1 MRFIRDIIKEKRT
14 SRPVDHDDIDMGTAL
29 DAPVEPLVLKSPMF
43 NEAEADQPPLTEPE
57 IPLETPE
64 AFMAKSVV
72 SEDDAELADYEDYDD
87 DDEEVQSML
96 DAIDRERME
105 SVTATMASMHEPT
118 ETSADASVSADD
130 FSDAD
135 QIDDA
140 AVDDDIEDYLNL
152 PDPFD
157 KLRETEEAS
166 LSMSKT
172 VSPMRGMGHSMVKMP
187 AEPEPVEVSE
197 PEAIAMEEPVD
208 ALTPLADAMDAPV
221 HMPSPAKGR
230 GSGRSGRVKT
240 RLLGFSAGSIERND
254 PFEKKTST
262 GSSFP
267 VGWLVVVSEMGRG
280 ASFALQDG
288 VTCVGRGTDQTVCL
302 NFGDNSIS
310 RDNHVSIAF
319 DSEQNKFFIGHSG
332 KTNMVRVNNIPLLST
347 EELKD
352 KDLIRLGETTLRFIA
367 FCADDFSWSQSEE
380 QVARHA

>member
-1 MRFIRDIIKEKRT
+1 MMRFIRDIIKEKRT
-14 SRPVDHDDIDMGTAL
+14 SRPIDQNGAEAGTAL

-43 NEAEADQPPLTEPE
+43 DEAKPEQQPLSATPP
-57 IPLETPE
+57 ETPE
-64 AFMAKSVV
+64 AFMAKSVA
-72 SEDDAELADYEDYDD
+72 SDDDAELAGYEDYDD
-87 DDEEVQSML
+87 DDEEVQSLL

-105 SVTATMASMHEPT
+105 SVTATMASLRET
-118 ETSADASVSADD
+118 GETSKISASDEEDVAET
-130 FSDAD
+130 D

-140 AVDDDIEDYLNL
+140 PVDDDIEDYLNL

-157 KLRETEEAS
+157 KLRQAQPAAPVV
-166 LSMSKT
+166 SKG
-172 VSPMRGMGHSMVKMP
+172 VSPLRGMGHLAIENP
-187 AEPEPVEVSE
+187 AEPEPEEASE
-197 PEAIAMEEPVD
+197 PEAIAFEEPVD

-240 RLLGFSAGSIERND
+240 RLLGFSAGAIERSD
-254 PFEKKTST
+254 PFEKEAST

-280 ASFALQDG
+280 ASFSLQDG
-288 VTCVGRGTDQTVCL
+288 VTRVGRGTDQTVCL

-332 KTNMVRVNNIPLLST
+332 KTNMVRVNNVPLLST
-347 EELKD
+347 EELKN

-367 FCADDFSWSQSEE
+367 FCADDFSWTQSEE

>member
-14 SRPVDHDDIDMGTAL
+14 SRPIDPNGAIMGTAL
-29 DAPVEPLVLKSPMF
+29 DAPVEPLVLKAPILD
-43 NEAEADQPPLTEPE
+43 EAPAPTETSE
-57 IPLETPE
+57 QLLSETQAPLETQA
-64 AFMAKSVV
+64 AFMAKSA
-72 SEDDAELADYEDYDD
+72 SSDDDAELAHYEDYDD
-87 DDEEVQSML
+87 DDEEVQTLL
-96 DAIDRERME
+96 DAIDRERLA
-105 SVTATMASMHEPT
+105 SVTASMGNPQDT
-118 ETSADASVSADD
+118 EQTAAEEDYPDE
-130 FSDAD
+130 D
-135 QIDDA
+135 QIA
-140 AVDDDIEDYLNL
+140 EEPEDDDIDDYLNL

-157 KLRETEEAS
+157 KLRETQQAEPPV
-166 LSMSKT
+166 SKA
-172 VSPMRGMGHSMVKMP
+172 VSPMRSAGHAAVRKP
-187 AEPEPVEVSE
+187 VEPEPVQAPE
-197 PEAIAMEEPVD
+197 PEAVAQEEPFD
-208 ALTPLADAMDAPV
+208 AMTPLADAMGAPV

-240 RLLGFSAGSIERND
+240 RLLGFSANAIERND
-254 PFEKKTST
+254 PFEQKTST

-319 DSEQNKFFIGHSG
+319 DSEQTKFFIGHSG
-332 KTNMVRVNNIPLLST
+332 KTNMVRLNNVPLLST

-367 FCADDFSWSQSEE
+367 FCADDFSWTQSEE
-380 QVARHA
+380 QVAKHA

>member
-1 MRFIRDIIKEKRT
+1 MRFIRDIIKEKRA
-14 SRPVDHDDIDMGTAL
+14 SRPIDPNGTEAGTAL
-29 DAPVEPLVLKSPMF
+29 DAPVEPLVLNSPTF
-43 NEAEADQPPLTEPE
+43 DDADEARQNPLGETPPPLDTQ
-57 IPLETPE
+57 E
-64 AFMAKSVV
+64 AFMAKSTA
-72 SEDDAELADYEDYDD
+72 SDDDELAAYEDYDD
-87 DDEEVQSML
+87 DDDEVQSLL
-96 DAIDRERME
+96 DSIDRERLA
-105 SVTATMASMHEPT
+105 SVAATMGDSK
-118 ETSADASVSADD
+118 
-130 FSDAD
+130 
-135 QIDDA
+135 DA
-140 AVDDDIEDYLNL
+140 AKSNAKHDFVEENQIEDEPAGDDIEDYLNM

-157 KLRETEEAS
+157 KLRETLQAEPVA
-166 LSMSKT
+166 SKT
-172 VSPMRGMGHSMVKMP
+172 VSPMRNVAHSAVKKP
-187 AEPEPVEVSE
+187 VEPEPVEAAEPEPV
-197 PEAIAMEEPVD
+197 ATEEPFD
-208 ALTPLADAMDAPV
+208 TMTPLADAMDAPMQ
-221 HMPSPAKGR
+221 MPSPAKGR

-240 RLLGFSAGSIERND
+240 RLLGFSAGAIERND
-254 PFEKKTST
+254 PFEKKSSS

-367 FCADDFSWSQSEE
+367 FCADDFSWTQSEE
-380 QVARHA
+380 QVAKHA